1 MSTAPQRKL
10 TAAEYLAIERD
21 APVKSEF
28 YAGEMFAMAGASRE
42 HNTINENLSGE
53 LHARLKGSPCRTF
66 SRDLRVLVDRTGLYT
81 YPDLVIVCGA
91 PEYDA
96 EDRDT
101 LVNPRVVIE
110 VLSPSTERYDRTT
123 KFLHYRQLASV
134 EEYVLVAQDA
144 AWCERFV
151 RQPDGSWA
159 QVPFVGLDAVLEL
172 KSVPVAVP
180 LADIYAGVSFP
191 PVAGGPR
198 PAAG

>member
-10 TAAEYLAIERD
+10 TAVEYLAIERD

-42 HNTINENLSGE
+42 HNAVNENLSLEIGS
-53 LHARLKGSPCRTF
+53 RLKGSPCRTF
-66 SRDLRVLVDRTGLYT
+66 SRDQRVLVDRTGLYT
-81 YPDLVIVCGA
+81 YPDLVIVCGT
-91 PEYDA
+91 PEYAAD
-96 EDRDT
+96 DRDT

-123 KFLHYRQLASV
+123 KFLHYRQLPSV

-144 AWCERFV
+144 AWCERYV
-151 RQPDGSWA
+151 RQPDGAWA
-159 QVPFVGLDAVLEL
+159 QVQFVGLDAVLEF

-180 LADIYAGVSFP
+180 LADIYAGVPLSP
-191 PVAGGPR
+191 DAAAR
-198 PAAG
+198 PAGT